1 MTSGFP
7 VSRAPSPERHASRWR
22 LAGGFFLVF
31 MVLPVWLLFS
41 VIDGANEWAGALR
54 DIAVEWLK
62 PTQIHRQGK
71 P

>member
-7 VSRAPSPERHASRWR
+7 PFVPSSHRRASRWR
-22 LAGGFFLVF
+22 LAGGWLAVF
-31 MVLPVWLLFS
+31 CCLPIWLLFS